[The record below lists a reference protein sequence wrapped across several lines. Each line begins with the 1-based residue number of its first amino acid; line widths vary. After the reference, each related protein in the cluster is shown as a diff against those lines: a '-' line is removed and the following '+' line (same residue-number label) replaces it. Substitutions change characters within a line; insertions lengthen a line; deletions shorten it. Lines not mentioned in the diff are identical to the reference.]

1 MRLVLA
7 QEGGWTED
15 PHDPGGPTNRGIVI
29 ADLAAH
35 HGVAVNR
42 ATFAAL
48 REELR
53 AIPEALVRTI
63 YLERYWRPACC
74 PDLPPPLALFHFD
87 AAVNHGLTG
96 AAVLLQ
102 RALRVTADGEI
113 GPLTRRAARD
123 GPIDATL
130 ARYAELRRRRYRELP
145 HFWRFGR
152 GWLARVDATLAEAR
166 RTPAGLAGPRIS
178 NPRKDEPMQ
187 DDTTDRSAATS
198 KWWGQSLTIWGTLVT
213 AAATVLPL
221 VGPMMGLDLTP
232 DLVRQVG
239 DQTLAVIQAATGL
252 IGTLMAIVGR
262 TRASTRLERRPF
274 TVEI

>member
-1 MRLVLA
+1 MWLALA

-15 PHDPGGPTNRGIVI
+15 PHDPGGPTNRGIVV

-35 HGVAVNR
+35 RGIAVTG

-53 AIPEALVRTI
+53 TIPDGLVRTI
-63 YLERYWRPACC
+63 YLDRYWRPARC

-87 AAVNHGLTG
+87 AAVNHGLAG

-102 RALRVTADGEI
+102 RALGVTADGEI
-113 GPLTRRAARD
+113 GPLTRRAARES
-123 GPIDATL
+123 PIDPTL
-130 ARYAELRRRRYRELP
+130 ARYAELRRQRYRALP

-166 RTPAGLAGPRIS
+166 RTPAGLAAPRIS
-178 NPRKDEPMQ
+178 NPRKDDPMP
-187 DDTTDRSAATS
+187 DDTTDQTAATS
-198 KWWGQSLTIWGTLVT
+198 KWWGQSLTIWGTLIT
-213 AAATVLPL
+213 AATTVLPL
-221 VGPMMGLDLTP
+221 VGPMLGLDLTP

-239 DQTLAVIQAATGL
+239 EQTLAVVQAAAGL